1 MTNKLVLEIF
11 SDYTWPWCY
20 FITGSIEKLKSNYEI
35 TTRWI
40 AYPLNPNIP
49 EDGLPLSKHFSD
61 CSEQE
66 INDKKAKWK
75 EAANATSLPLGERSY
90 TYRSRL
96 AHELGKWSESQGKGH
111 EFHQTVFKAY
121 FVDGKNI
128 GKISILIDLAYSIGL
143 SATEAQKVLENR
155 TYKEAVDSDWSY
167 SLEVDPEYIPS
178 LKINGNLLVN
188 PQKYAIFEQ
197 FMNDNGVIRRN
208 RWIREKCTIYI

>member
-1 MTNKLVLEIF
+1 MINEVVLEIF

-20 FITGSIEKLKSNYEI
+20 FITGCIERPKNDYEV

-49 EDGLPLSKHFSD
+49 DDGLPLEKHFSD
-61 CSEQE
+61 CSEEE

-75 EAANATSLPLGERSY
+75 AAADAAALPLGERSY

-96 AHELGKWSESQGKGH
+96 AHELSKWSESQGKGD

-128 GKISILIDLAYSIGL
+128 GKIPILMDLARSIEL
-143 SATEAQKVLENR
+143 SAKEAQKVLENR

-167 SLEVDPEYIPS
+167 SLEVDPKFVPS
-178 LKINGNLLVN
+178 LKINGKLLVN
-188 PQKYAIFEQ
+188 PQRYELFDQ
-197 FMNDNGVIRRN
+197 FMKDNRVIKR
-208 RWIREKCTIYI
+208 TD